1 MDRSANVKRARVLLD
16 AVHSICNVDIV
27 NFQHLIAQNPSVLTE
42 ELCLRLLLSYLP
54 ETVEPTEIENIL
66 LQLGGNP
73 SKEVLPDSATRKK
86 GQTFGDS
93 EDAIRQARRLAL
105 KPLDLP
111 VAPFY
116 RLEGPVEQF
125 LYHQSHQIA
134 AVSGSL
140 IPVCQ
145 LLGPHVAKS
154 WRMRNWVNSIVLPL
168 LRLQYTNHDRIRH
181 SSLQLESLEEN
192 QARDTLSLL
201 LSLVQ
206 GSTPDS
212 HSIAAGEYFRDVI
225 APYTLGC
232 AERSLRETKAHV
244 NRQSDRKVQ
253 RGIYEDLQSQINT
266 WLLDLTSTDPER
278 ASEAVAKWDG
288 PDDVADQGWLQEMRL
303 MDVNMFTVSVANY
316 CQAMIAMLYAASQ
329 HGLDERHEWRII
341 NRVAQLSGLEKPV
354 RSGDIVVSTN
364 LLGYMENLKQTN
376 LLQHELLGS
385 DNALTTPAGESVEF
399 ANLCSVSKQMLKELG
414 LESSLR
420 SVAQMTAFASK
431 PDQHR
436 ELMRLLEYLQSRPRE
451 DLFWATARSKIL
463 WLRDWGRNKPADQQ
477 VSDGVG
483 VFCLLDN
490 TEIEAELFRSML
502 LNEKY
507 HHAIQQYC
515 TGDRTS
521 FSPEQIEKLLYDVI
535 MFTFDSAS
543 NGNRTHGE
551 LRKASEMVST
561 FQNVFPKSKRLQEI
575 KALIAATHSMSF
587 YSLTLDHGGPFQ
599 PVSVRTVSDPLS
611 LVEKILKQN
620 PRSYTKLDDLI
631 QIGVNL
637 LKALPNSTANTS
649 RSLDDVGANRH
660 DNPVRSATKQVC
672 AMAIQE
678 ALDED
683 DFDTAY
689 AYVVNRLDHYNVF
702 SANAAHD
709 NDEDVDSEE
718 TLWHVAYQAGC
729 FDSLVSSQVD
739 LIKRLEQR
747 MELLS
752 LALQSAPSSSLT
764 EVLSI
769 WRQCESQLNAMIA
782 KEKKEREDFDTQA
795 DQEVPGAFNITTGEV
810 QERPRRPPRAN
821 LGEEAPIGLFDVAK
835 GAASAFR
842 RSAFPLGQGKTS
854 QQKPP
859 MMPSSGINDDQDAE
873 DTTTRA
879 EHRVRK
885 RDVVSN
891 MVTGGILSSVGW
903 VIGAPV
909 AREPD

>member
-1 MDRSANVKRARVLLD
+1 MDRSATVERARVLLD
-16 AVHSICNVDIV
+16 AAHSICNVDIV
-27 NFQHLIAQNPSVLTE
+27 KFQHLVAQNPGILTE

-54 ETVEPTEIENIL
+54 ETAEPTEIENIL
-66 LQLGGNP
+66 LRLDGDP
-73 SKEVLPDSATRKK
+73 SKEVLPDNATREK

-111 VAPFY
+111 VAPFDK
-116 RLEGPVEQF
+116 LEGPVEQF
-125 LYHQSHQIA
+125 LYHQSHKIA
-134 AVSGSL
+134 AESGSL

-145 LLGPHVAKS
+145 LLGPHVGKS

-168 LRLQYTNHDRIRH
+168 LRLQYTNHDRIRR
-181 SSLQLESLEEN
+181 SNLQLESLEESPP
-192 QARDTLSLL
+192 RDTLSFL

-206 GSTPDS
+206 GSIPDS
-212 HSIAAGEYFRDVI
+212 DSVAVGDYFRDVI

-244 NRQSDRKVQ
+244 NKKSDYEVQ
-253 RGIYEDLQSQINT
+253 GGLYEALQSQINT
-266 WLLDLTSTDPER
+266 WLLELTSTDPER

-288 PDDVADQGWLQEMRL
+288 PDDVGDRGWLQETRL
-303 MDVNMFTVSVANY
+303 MDVSTFTFSGVNY
-316 CQAMIAMLYAASQ
+316 CQTMMAMLYTASQ

-341 NRVAQLSGLEKPV
+341 NRVAQLSHLEKPI
-354 RSGDIVVSTN
+354 RSGDLVASTN
-364 LLGYMENLKQTN
+364 LLGYIKGLKQTN
-376 LLQHELLGS
+376 LLQHELLRSGNS
-385 DNALTTPAGESVEF
+385 LTAPVGESVEF
-399 ANLCSVSKQMLKELG
+399 ANMCSVSKQMLKELG

-431 PDQHR
+431 ADQHR

-463 WLRDWGRNKPADQQ
+463 WLRGWGCNKPAEKQTGDRI
-477 VSDGVG
+477 G

-502 LNEKY
+502 LNGKY
-507 HHAIQQYC
+507 QYAIQQYC

-521 FSPEQIEKLLYDVI
+521 FSPKQIEKLLCDVI

-543 NGNRTHGE
+543 NGNRTRGE
-551 LRKASEMVST
+551 LRKASEMVSI
-561 FQNVFPKSKRLQEI
+561 FQDVFPKSKRLQEI

-587 YSLTLDHGGPFQ
+587 YTLTLEHGGPFQ
-599 PVSVRTVSDPLS
+599 PVSVRTVSDPLA
-611 LVEKILKQN
+611 LVEKILQQN

-637 LKALPNSTANTS
+637 LEALPNSNS
-649 RSLDDVGANRH
+649 DDSGSLDNIHANQRI
-660 DNPVRSATKQVC
+660 DPVRSATKQVC

-689 AYVVNRLDHYNVF
+689 AYVVNRLDQYNAF
-702 SANAAHD
+702 LASHAHAD
-709 NDEDVDSEE
+709 NEDDESED
-718 TLWHVAYQAGC
+718 TLWHVAYRAGC
-729 FDSLVSSQVD
+729 YDAMSSSQID

-764 EVLSI
+764 EVLGI
-769 WRQCESQLNAMIA
+769 WRQCETRLNAMIA
-782 KEKKEREDFDTQA
+782 KEKKEQEAFDTQA

-821 LGEEAPIGLFDVAK
+821 LGEEAPMGLFDVAK

-854 QQKPP
+854 QQRPARI
-859 MMPSSGINDDQDAE
+859 PSSGIDDNQDAE
-873 DTTTRA
+873 DATLRGD
-879 EHRVRK
+879 HRVRK

-891 MVTGGILSSVGW
+891 MVTGGLLSSVGW
-903 VIGAPV
+903 VLGAPV
-909 AREPD
+909 PREPD